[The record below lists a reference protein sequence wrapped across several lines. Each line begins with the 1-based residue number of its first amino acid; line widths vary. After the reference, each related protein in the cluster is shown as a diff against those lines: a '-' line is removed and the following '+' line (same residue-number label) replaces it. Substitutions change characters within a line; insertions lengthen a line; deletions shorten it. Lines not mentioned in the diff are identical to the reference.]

1 MWAAAAGKDAT
12 GPARAPHLPPPHRPA
27 VWVTVTAISVK
38 TPGEVLRA
46 ARGRS
51 VTLPCTYH
59 TSVLERKGFIQWDK
73 LLWSHSVSV
82 PKRGRHGRAGGG
94 GRVGSA
100 EAELAS
106 VRSRLRLIGDE

>member
-1 MWAAAAGKDAT
+1 MQCVGCGRGRRMPR
-12 GPARAPHLPPPHRPA
+12 GPPRPHLPPPHRPA
-27 VWVTVTAISVK
+27 VWATVTAISVE

-51 VTLPCTYH
+51 VTLPCTYR

-82 PKRGRHGRAGGG
+82 PGRGHHGREG
-94 GRVGSA
+94 GRWQSG
-100 EAELAS
+100 
-106 VRSRLRLIGDE
+106 LR